1 MLIYSNIYYIQ
12 NYNRNSLNIRLISK
26 IFNGLLILIDLS
38 KITIQSQ
45 REHKLSTTGL
55 KYANDQL

>member
-38 KITIQSQ
+38 K
-45 REHKLSTTGL
+45 
-55 KYANDQL
+55 

>member
-38 KITIQSQ
+38 KISIHS
-45 REHKLSTTGL
+45 
-55 KYANDQL
+55 